1 MKIQNITIRNFRSIY
16 GEQYFDFESL
26 KGLVKLS
33 GVIGTGKTSLGEA
46 LLWGLFG
53 KVKEHK
59 NPSLVSWHVKS
70 SECSIEINLISKNKQ
85 INIKRSITDP
95 LEVMID
101 GKLLSA
107 SNKRD
112 TQEILEEEYYDVPKL
127 AIEKMCI
134 ISFNAFK
141 NSLASM
147 NPGETRSFLD
157 DVFGFKTFTEYN
169 NQIVIERKNQITE
182 NEQLNTILNECR
194 NQIQNLKEK
203 KIIQTKQ
210 LQSTVNTD
218 LLSENR
224 KKYIDNGV
232 SLKKEKEDLLDKK
245 NQEVWNFDK
254 LIKEC
259 QIKMTEAATLGKQA
273 KDNYNTFKSGKCPT
287 CGHDID
293 PNEINN
299 FKDTMN
305 AHAIEYREQESKKK
319 TYENEKLLSIKKYDN
334 EIEKLNIKMDELR
347 QNIINIDAELK
358 SYNDS
363 IQLLSDN
370 YADLIKEL
378 EDKIID
384 IENKIQISDKDIGEW
399 NDMNELFSKT
409 LRYSLL
415 DTLIPHINKSIK
427 YYLGKLNQMY
437 NVEYDQEFKP
447 HIYFEGNEKEISY
460 SDLSTGQKK
469 TLDIGIIFGVIA
481 NVISNV
487 EFNIFFLDEL
497 FSNMDANSRNIM
509 LELIKDNFKENKT
522 IFIVNHA
529 EMSDDFF
536 DHKIRVKLENK
547 KIIEKKEQIVVYSSN
562 YEKIF

>member
-26 KGLVKLS
+26 EGLVKLS

-70 SECSIEINLISKNKQ
+70 NECSIELNLISKNKQ
-85 INIKRSITDP
+85 INIKRSIVDP
-95 LEVMID
+95 LEVTID

-112 TQEILEEEYYDVPKL
+112 TQEILEEEYYDVPRL

-147 NPGETRSFLD
+147 NPGETRTFLD

-169 NQIVIERKNQITE
+169 NQIIIERKNQITE

-194 NQIQNLKEK
+194 NQINNLKEK
-203 KIIQTKQ
+203 KIIQTHQ
-210 LQSTVNTD
+210 LQDSVNTD
-218 LLSENR
+218 LLTENR
-224 KKYIDNGV
+224 KKYINEGI
-232 SLKKEKEDLLDKK
+232 SLKKQKEELLEKKDL
-245 NQEVWNFDK
+245 EVRNIDK

-259 QIKMTEAATLGKQA
+259 QNKMTEAATLGKQA

-299 FKDTMN
+299 FKDTMT
-305 AHAIEYREQESKKK
+305 AYAVEYREQEANKK
-319 TYENEKLLSIKKYDN
+319 THENEKISTIKKYD
-334 EIEKLNIKMDELR
+334 IEVNTLNNKMDELR
-347 QNIINIDAELK
+347 TNISTIDAELK

-363 IQLLSDN
+363 IQLLSNN
-370 YADLIKEL
+370 YEELIKEL

-384 IENKIQISDKDIGEW
+384 IEAKIQVSDKDIGEW

-427 YYLGKLNQMY
+427 YYLNKLNQLY

-481 NVISNV
+481 NVIANV

-529 EMSDDFF
+529 EMSDDYF

-547 KIIEKKEQIVVYSSN
+547 KIMEKKEQIVVYSSN

>member
-26 KGLVKLS
+26 EGLVKLS

-70 SECSIEINLISKNKQ
+70 NECSIELNLISKNKQ
-85 INIKRSITDP
+85 INIKRSIVDP
-95 LEVMID
+95 LEVTID

-112 TQEILEEEYYDVPKL
+112 TQEILEEEYYDVPRL

-147 NPGETRSFLD
+147 NPGETRTFLD

-169 NQIVIERKNQITE
+169 NQIIIERKNQITE

-194 NQIQNLKEK
+194 NQINNLKEK
-203 KIIQTKQ
+203 KIIQTHQ
-210 LQSTVNTD
+210 LQDSVNTD
-218 LLSENR
+218 LLTENR
-224 KKYIDNGV
+224 KKYINEGI
-232 SLKKEKEDLLDKK
+232 SLKKQKEELLEKKDL
-245 NQEVWNFDK
+245 EVRNIDK

-259 QIKMTEAATLGKQA
+259 QNKMTEAATLGKQA

-299 FKDTMN
+299 FKDTMT
-305 AHAIEYREQESKKK
+305 AYAVEYREQEANKK
-319 TYENEKLLSIKKYDN
+319 THENEKISTIKKYD
-334 EIEKLNIKMDELR
+334 IEVNTLNNKMDELR
-347 QNIINIDAELK
+347 SNISTIDAELK

-363 IQLLSDN
+363 IQLLSNN
-370 YADLIKEL
+370 YEELIKEL

-384 IENKIQISDKDIGEW
+384 IEAKIQVSDKDIGEW

-427 YYLGKLNQMY
+427 YYLNKLNQLY

-481 NVISNV
+481 NVIANV

-529 EMSDDFF
+529 EMSDDYF

-547 KIIEKKEQIVVYSSN
+547 KIMEKKEQIVVYSSN